1 MNTPDSRPPQ
11 PHGTAPDAPAP
22 ERQALHQALAGL
34 LDSVA
39 QLGVARGLPV
49 AEVEAMLRLA
59 YVQRASQAHPGLP
72 EHRKVSR
79 ISTTTGL
86 HRREVARLVQLL
98 AEPASAEPRAR
109 GRSLASEVFT
119 HWRSQPPFCTPE
131 GAPLVLPRL
140 GPAPSFETLAQAVT
154 RNVHARSL
162 LDELCRLGVAQ
173 WNLQEDTVALLH
185 EGYVPRNDEAQSL
198 AFLGD
203 NVGDHLRAAVQN
215 VLGGAGRTQRPHLE
229 QAIFASG
236 LSADAIASVQPV
248 VRAQWQ
254 ALLQALVP
262 MLEAHV
268 ERDAALEPP
277 PQGRVRVGLYT
288 YHEGGAPPGGPLASP
303 GSSPAPPREP
313 VRARARRKG

>member
-1 MNTPDSRPPQ
+1 MSTPD
-11 PHGTAPDAPAP
+11 PHTAPPGLASDEPAP
-22 ERQALHQALAGL
+22 ERQALHKALAGL
-34 LDSVA
+34 LDAVA

-49 AEVEAMLRLA
+49 AEVETLLRKA
-59 YVQRASQAHPGLP
+59 YVQRAAQAHPGLP

-98 AEPASAEPRAR
+98 ATPGTQELPARA
-109 GRSLASEVFT
+109 RSLASEVFT
-119 HWRSQPPFCTPE
+119 HWRSQPPFCNAQ
-131 GAPLVLPRL
+131 GQPLVLPRL
-140 GPAPSFETLAQAVT
+140 GPTPSFEALAQAVT

-173 WNLQEDTVALLH
+173 WHVEDDTVALLR
-185 EGYVPRNDEAQSL
+185 EAYVPRNDEAQSL

-203 NVGDHLRAAVQN
+203 NVGDHLHAAVQN
-215 VLGGAGRTQRPHLE
+215 VLGGEQRPHLE

-236 LSADAIASVQPV
+236 LSAAAIASLRPV
-248 VRAQWQ
+248 VLAQWQ

-268 ERDAALEPP
+268 ERDGALDPP

-288 YHEGGAPPGGPLASP
+288 YHEGAAASAPA
-303 GSSPAPPREP
+303 APREP

>member
-1 MNTPDSRPPQ
+1 MSTTDPSPSAHP
-11 PHGTAPDAPAP
+11 GEAPDAPAP
-22 ERQALHQALAGL
+22 ERQALHNALAGL

-39 QLGVARGLPV
+39 QLGVARGVPV
-49 AEVEAMLRLA
+49 AEVEALLRKA
-59 YVQRASQAHPGLP
+59 YVQRASEAHPGLP

-119 HWRSQPPFCTPE
+119 HWRSQPPFCTPAGE
-131 GAPLVLPRL
+131 PLVLPRL
-140 GPAPSFETLAQAVT
+140 GPAPSFETLALAVT

-173 WNLQEDTVALLH
+173 WNTQEDTVALLQA
-185 EGYVPRNDEAQSL
+185 GYVPRNDEAQSL

-215 VLGGAGRTQRPHLE
+215 VLGGEQRLHLE

-236 LSADAIASVQPV
+236 LSAASIGAVQPV

-268 ERDAALEPP
+268 EHDAALDPP

-288 YHEGGAPPGGPLASP
+288 YHEGGDGGP
-303 GSSPAPPREP
+303 PAPPREP